1 MHDMGPRSNI
11 AEDDEPVVPGV
22 LESGS
27 LIVDAAVR
35 VGYTL
40 LHN

>member
-1 MHDMGPRSNI
+1 MHDLGLRSNI
-11 AEDDEPVVPGV
+11 PADEEPVVAGV

-27 LIVDAAVR
+27 LIVKAAVR

-40 LHN
+40 LQN